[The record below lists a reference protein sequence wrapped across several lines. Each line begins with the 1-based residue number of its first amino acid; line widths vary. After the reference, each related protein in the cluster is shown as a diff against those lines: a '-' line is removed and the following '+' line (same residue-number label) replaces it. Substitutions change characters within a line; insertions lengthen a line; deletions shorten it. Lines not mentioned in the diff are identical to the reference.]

1 MPLSASA
8 LFFFSKHHEKVNA
21 DWLSLCIWHLQGLSH
36 CIWNQGHKRVRR
48 VLSSLWDVREEGHGE
63 GAGPNTASLLS
74 PPPKGKPHCW
84 MATRP
89 GHTRHILTRS
99 PGLSAAPWNVP
110 RPQHRWCS
118 MAVAAADGTPGS
130 KWNQGLVSWHG
141 LPGTHFQ

>member
-63 GAGPNTASLLS
+63 GAGPNTASLLA
-74 PPPKGKPHCW
+74 PPQGKAPLLD
-84 MATRP
+84 
-89 GHTRHILTRS
+89 GHTSRS
-99 PGLSAAPWNVP
+99 HTSHPDSEP
-110 RPQHRWCS
+110 RPLCRTLECPPATTSVVQYGRGCS
-118 MAVAAADGTPGS
+118 RRDA
-130 KWNQGLVSWHG
+130 WQ
-141 LPGTHFQ
+141 